1 MHDTTAR
8 RRPLSAR
15 PRHLHGC
22 PLPPGRS
29 RTDRTRYTPGM
40 DTTRPM
46 LPQRVTAVLHA
57 KQYLVFFSIG
67 LYALDIAVPIASAW
81 MYRHG
86 TFAEA
91 LDKTRGALPDAVAAR
106 SALIAAVF
114 VGYLLVMTWLRAGYI
129 RSLMGPLHLRPADR
143 GQFLRLLGFQLI
155 LEVGGALG
163 IGALVLAGDNALAAN
178 AVVLALLA
186 FYFIVMYA
194 DYIVVISGVGPLRA
208 IALSWRTVRLCL
220 VPSAAILLI
229 VTLLGDLAA
238 GLLDDSSTGS
248 ILSALPMLLI
258 QSVLM
263 GAVVF
268 AADVVLVVLYLNV
281 VETGRLK
288 PAARR
293 DGPRRTP

>member
-1 MHDTTAR
+1 
-8 RRPLSAR
+8 
-15 PRHLHGC
+15 
-22 PLPPGRS
+22 
-29 RTDRTRYTPGM
+29 M
-40 DTTRPM
+40 DSTSHT
-46 LPQRVTAVLHA
+46 LPQRVTAILHA
-57 KQYLVFFSIG
+57 KQYLVFFAIG
-67 LYALDIAVPIASAW
+67 LYMLDFGVPIASAW
-81 MYRHG
+81 LYRHEPL
-86 TFAEA
+86 AELLRNTWGPLA
-91 LDKTRGALPDAVAAR
+91 DAVAAR
-106 SALIAAVF
+106 SMLIAALFIV
-114 VGYLLVMTWLRAGYI
+114 YLLVGAWLRAGYI
-129 RSLMGPLHLRPADR
+129 RSLVGPFHLSPADR

-163 IGALVLAGDNALAAN
+163 VGALLLAGDNALAAN

-186 FYFIVMYA
+186 FYFIVLYA

-248 ILSALPMLLI
+248 VLRALPMLLI